1 MPPDNVLHATNTVT
15 NLKSIVFNGKKELG
29 SVGKTRILGVKKTV
43 LKL

>member
-15 NLKSIVFNGKKELG
+15 NLKSIGFNGKKEVG
-29 SVGKTRILGVKKTV
+29 SVGKTQILGVKNTV